1 MRFDG
6 LKMGKLQIDEDVEVI
21 RYDRIR
27 KDHDA
32 TKILRTA
39 QKLYST

>member
-1 MRFDG
+1 MSSTSG
-6 LKMGKLQIDEDVEVI
+6 NVDEDVEVI
-21 RYDRIR
+21 RHDRIR